1 MKTENAF
8 ALKNFDAA
16 KILQRPF
23 FKKWREDYH
32 VGDETDEKILM
43 TLAVKNS
50 DDVMILEKKN
60 RRLNEVFKLLDK
72 LRTNS
77 INHSNN
83 RLESYRRA
91 LTKKLANAD
100 TDFLLKSRYQREQG
114 LALEYVLN
122 IPQAIADLMI
132 IVEKIWQDSEQA
144 LQAAYRRRFGE
155 RLKIARE
162 RTGLSRKELGDA
174 INISPNGYGLYE
186 TGKRDVSTTAL
197 IRLARTLNV
206 SADWLIGLTP

>member
-1 MKTENAF
+1 MKTQNAF

-32 VGDETDEKILM
+32 VGDKPDKEILSKIFNGYDVETFEAKNFLLS
-43 TLAVKNS
+43 TLHS
-50 DDVMILEKKN
+50 
-60 RRLNEVFKLLDK
+60 RLVDLQGLIM
-72 LRTNS
+72 R
-77 INHSNN
+77 HANN
-83 RLESYRRA
+83 RLEPYRRA
-91 LTKKLANAD
+91 VQKKMDAVDAD
-100 TDFLLKSRYQREQG
+100 VQFLQAKVIREQNLMMKYIMDVSAAVG
-114 LALEYVLN
+114 
-122 IPQAIADLMI
+122 DL
-132 IVEKIWQDSEQA
+132 IVIVQNLWQDSEQE

-162 RTGLSRKELGDA
+162 RAGLSRKELGDA